1 VIHPHGEENERYLM
15 IEPTDRIHAQEGDLA
30 LLAGPRQKHFII
42 RLTQGEALETHRGI
56 LKHDDLI
63 GLPWGSMVYSHLGRT
78 FVLLVPSLTD
88 LLQNTKRNTQI
99 MYAKDI
105 GFIIMMMN
113 IGPGQHVLEAGTGSG
128 AFTTALASMV
138 GPSGHVTTYEARPE
152 MQKLAQKNIRR
163 LGLDDRVTFK
173 LRNITEGFDEQG
185 LDALFLDLPNPYDFI
200 EQVRSALKPGGFFGT
215 ILPTT
220 NQVTRLLSALQR
232 SNFVFIEVC
241 EIMLRYYQA
250 IPEKLRPVDRM
261 VAHTGYLIFGRPI
274 LPPDQG
280 TDFDKNDLTLRTD
293 EAQKMSDSD
302 FGLTTEIEN

>member
-1 VIHPHGEENERYLM
+1 M
-15 IEPTDRIHAQEGDLA
+15 IETTDRIHAQEGDLA

-42 RLTQGEALETHRGI
+42 RLTHGEALETHRGI
-56 LKHDDLI
+56 LKHDGLI

-128 AFTTALASMV
+128 ALTTALASMV
-138 GPSGHVTTYEARPE
+138 GPHGHVTTYEARPE

-173 LRNITEGFDEQG
+173 LRNIAAGFDEQG
-185 LDALFLDLPNPYDFI
+185 ADALFLDLPNPYDFI
-200 EQVRSALKPGGFFGT
+200 DQVRSALKPGGFFGT

-232 SNFVFIEVC
+232 GNFVFIEVC

-250 IPEKLRPVDRM
+250 IPEKLRPTDRM

-274 LPPDQG
+274 LPPDPDA
-280 TDFDKNDLTLRTD
+280 DFDDGDQAPGADGAKTVGDGDIGDPD
-293 EAQKMSDSD
+293 EAED
-302 FGLTTEIEN
+302 

>member
-1 VIHPHGEENERYLM
+1 M
-15 IEPTDRIHAQEGDLA
+15 IEPTDRTHAQEGDLA

-42 RLTQGEALETHRGI
+42 RLTPGEALETHRGI

-78 FVLLVPSLTD
+78 FVLLIPSLTD

-113 IGPGQHVLEAGTGSG
+113 IGPGQHILEAGTGSG
-128 AFTTALASMV
+128 ALTTALASMV
-138 GPSGHVTTYEARPE
+138 GPYGHVTTYEARPE

-185 LDALFLDLPNPYDFI
+185 VNAIFLDLPNPYDFI
-200 EQVRSALKPGGFFGT
+200 DQVRSALKPGGFFGT

-220 NQVTRLLSALQR
+220 NQVTRLLSALHR
-232 SNFVFIEVC
+232 GNFVFIEVC

-250 IPEKLRPVDRM
+250 IPEKLRPTDRM

-274 LPPDQG
+274 LPPNQDVNFGEVEQMSEA
-280 TDFDKNDLTLRTD
+280 D
-293 EAQKMSDSD
+293 ETNTVSDRA
-302 FGLTTEIEN
+302 FGESGQVED

>member
-1 VIHPHGEENERYLM
+1 M

-42 RLTQGEALETHRGI
+42 RLTHGDALETHRGI

-88 LLQNTKRNTQI
+88 LLQHTKRNTQI

-105 GFIIMMMN
+105 GFILMMMN

-128 AFTTALASMV
+128 ALTTALASMV
-138 GPSGHVTTYEARPE
+138 GPQGHVTTYEARPE

-173 LRNITEGFDEQG
+173 LRNIEEGIDEQWV
-185 LDALFLDLPNPYDFI
+185 DALFLDLPNPYDFI
-200 EQVRSALKPGGFFGT
+200 DQIRSALKPGGFFGT

-232 SNFVFIEVC
+232 GNFVFIEVC

-261 VAHTGYLIFGRPI
+261 VAHTGYLIFARPI
-274 LPPDQG
+274 LPPDQD
-280 TDFDKNDLTLRTD
+280 TDLAEGHSLAEVEQT
-293 EAQKMSDSD
+293 EWAGDSQL
-302 FGLTTEIEN
+302 GHSEEIED

>member
-1 VIHPHGEENERYLM
+1 M

-42 RLTQGEALETHRGI
+42 RLTRGEALETHRGI
-56 LKHDDLI
+56 LKHEDLI

-88 LLQNTKRNTQI
+88 LLQHTKRNTQI

-105 GFIIMMMN
+105 GFIMMMMN
-113 IGPGQHVLEAGTGSG
+113 IGPGQHVMEAGTGSG
-128 AFTTALASMV
+128 ALTTALASMV
-138 GPSGHVTTYEARPE
+138 GPDGHVTTYEARPE
-152 MQKLAQKNIRR
+152 MQKLAQKNIHR

-173 LRNITEGFDEQG
+173 LRNITDGFDEQG
-185 LDALFLDLPNPYDFI
+185 ADALFLDLPNPYDFI
-200 EQVRSALKPGGFFGT
+200 DQVRSALKPGGFFGT

-232 SNFVFIEVC
+232 GNFVFIEVC

-250 IPEKLRPVDRM
+250 IPEKLRPTDRM

-274 LPPDQG
+274 LPPEQG
-280 TDFDKNDLTLRTD
+280 
-293 EAQKMSDSD
+293 
-302 FGLTTEIEN
+302 TEIEEGVLAAAVDEANTVSDSEIGLPAELED

>member
-1 VIHPHGEENERYLM
+1 M
-15 IEPTDRIHAQEGDLA
+15 IEPIDRILACEGDLA

-42 RLTQGEALETHRGI
+42 RLTGGEALETHRGI

-78 FVLLVPSLTD
+78 FVLLIPSLTD
-88 LLQNTKRNTQI
+88 LLQHTKRNTQI

-105 GFIIMMMN
+105 GFIMMMMN
-113 IGPGQHVLEAGTGSG
+113 IGPGQQVLEAGTGSG
-128 AFTTALASMV
+128 ALTTALASMV
-138 GPSGHVTTYEARPE
+138 GPNGHVTTYEARPE
-152 MQKLAQKNIRR
+152 MQKLARKNIHR

-173 LRNITEGFDEQG
+173 LRNIGEGFDEG
-185 LDALFLDLPNPYDFI
+185 AADALFLDLPNPYDFI
-200 EQVRSALKPGGFFGT
+200 DQVRKALKPGGFFGT

-250 IPEKLRPVDRM
+250 IPEKLRPTDRM

-274 LPPDQG
+274 LPPDQE
-280 TDFDKNDLTLRTD
+280 TDFDEGDLEAGANEPQKMVKNDD
-293 EAQKMSDSD
+293 GFPSDLED
-302 FGLTTEIEN
+302 

>member
-1 VIHPHGEENERYLM
+1 M
-15 IEPTDRIHAQEGDLA
+15 IEPTDRIHTQEGDLA

-42 RLTQGEALETHRGI
+42 RLTRGSALETHRGI

-78 FVLLVPSLTD
+78 FVLLIPSLTD

-105 GFIIMMMN
+105 GFIVMMMN

-128 AFTTALASMV
+128 ALTTALARFV
-138 GPSGHVTTYEARPE
+138 GPQGHVTTYEARPE
-152 MQKLAQKNIRR
+152 MQKLAQKNLQR

-185 LDALFLDLPNPYDFI
+185 VDALFLDLPNPYDFI
-200 EQVRSALKPGGFFGT
+200 EQIRSALKPGGFFGT
-215 ILPTT
+215 ILPTA

-232 SNFVFIEVC
+232 GNFVFIEVC

-250 IPEKLRPVDRM
+250 IPEKLRPTDRM

-274 LPPDQG
+274 LPPEQS
-280 TDFDKNDLTLRTD
+280 TELDLDDLVSAAD
-293 EAQKMSDSD
+293 EPKSLSGEEHNFPDEEVA
-302 FGLTTEIEN
+302 

>member
-1 VIHPHGEENERYLM
+1 M

-42 RLTQGEALETHRGI
+42 RLTRGEALETHRGI
-56 LKHDDLI
+56 LKHEDLI

-88 LLQNTKRNTQI
+88 LLQHTKRNTQI

-105 GFIIMMMN
+105 GFIMMMMN
-113 IGPGQHVLEAGTGSG
+113 IGPGQHVMEAGTGSG
-128 AFTTALASMV
+128 ALTTALASMV
-138 GPSGHVTTYEARPE
+138 GPDGHVTTYEARPE
-152 MQKLAQKNIRR
+152 MQKLAQKNIHR

-173 LRNITEGFDEQG
+173 LRNITDGFDEQG
-185 LDALFLDLPNPYDFI
+185 ADALFLDLPNPYDFI
-200 EQVRSALKPGGFFGT
+200 DQVRSALKPGGFFGT

-232 SNFVFIEVC
+232 GNFVFIEVC

-250 IPEKLRPVDRM
+250 IPEKLRPTDRM

-274 LPPDQG
+274 LPPEQG
-280 TDFDKNDLTLRTD
+280 
-293 EAQKMSDSD
+293 
-302 FGLTTEIEN
+302 TEIEEGVLATAVDEANTVSDSEIGLPAELED